1 MAIARALVNQPG
13 LVLLDEPTG
22 NLDQHT
28 AQGIQDLM
36 KELSHSSQT
45 AFLVVTHDMALA
57 QQMDRILRL
66 EGGKLV
72 AA

>member
-1 MAIARALVNQPG
+1 MPMACAANSALSEVFHKIEAQPSG
-13 LVLLDEPTG
+13 LMTEY
-22 NLDQHT
+22 T
-28 AQGIQDLM
+28 AYCSM
-36 KELSHSSQT
+36 SSSSQT

-66 EGGKLV
+66 EDGKLV